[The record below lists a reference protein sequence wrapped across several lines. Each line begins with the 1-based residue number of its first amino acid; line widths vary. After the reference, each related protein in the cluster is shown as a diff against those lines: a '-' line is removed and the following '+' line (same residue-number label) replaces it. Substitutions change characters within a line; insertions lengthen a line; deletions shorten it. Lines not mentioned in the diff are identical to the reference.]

1 MRDLSIV
8 VPQGETARAA
18 VAVMG
23 DLRRLGAIRDLL
35 VGEQTEQGGLDVH
48 WVLGVNRLYQI
59 MQDGMKLMHD
69 MKGQIMMGGTR
80 QGGMQSP
87 AGKAMAGGEIMKSI
101 PAR

>member
-1 MRDLSIV
+1 MLMRDH
-8 VPQGETARAA
+8 
-18 VAVMG
+18 M
-23 DLRRLGAIRDLL
+23 
-35 VGEQTEQGGLDVH
+35 
-48 WVLGVNRLYQI
+48 QI